1 MSDTGSDRV
10 TVAGGHAG
18 PATHREPV
26 PDQARRGS
34 RSRLTVVSGPSGVG
48 KSSVVGALR
57 RLDPDIYF
65 SVSVTT
71 RAPRPGEVDGVHYHF
86 IDRATFDKMVAA
98 GELLEHAEFTGNC
111 YGTPREPVE
120 RALAQGRPAV
130 LEIELQGARQVR
142 AAMPDAR
149 LVMLM
154 PPSWDELVGR
164 LKGRGTEEE
173 AAVSARLAEAEREL
187 AAAGEFDVRLV
198 NADVGEAARQLL
210 DLLRGDHRL
219 HEQNSGA

>member
-1 MSDTGSDRV
+1 MTPGTDRDGEPA
-10 TVAGGHAG
+10 AGEF
-18 PATHREPV
+18 PRP
-26 PDQARRGS
+26 
-34 RSRLTVVSGPSGVG
+34 RLTVVSGPSGVG
-48 KSSVVGALR
+48 KSSVVGQLR

-71 RAPRPGEVDGVHYHF
+71 RAPRPGEVEGNHYHF
-86 IDRATFDKMVAA
+86 VDAAEFDRMVAQHR
-98 GELLEHAEFTGNC
+98 LLEWAEFAGNR

-142 AAMPDAR
+142 VAMPEAR

-154 PPSWDELVGR
+154 PPSWEELVGR
-164 LKGRGTEEE
+164 LTGRGTEDE
-173 AAVSARLAEAEREL
+173 AAVRARLAEAEREL

-198 NADVGEAARQLL
+198 NADVGTAARRLL
-210 DLLRGDHRL
+210 DLMTGGEVSAAAIPDDT
-219 HEQNSGA
+219 E